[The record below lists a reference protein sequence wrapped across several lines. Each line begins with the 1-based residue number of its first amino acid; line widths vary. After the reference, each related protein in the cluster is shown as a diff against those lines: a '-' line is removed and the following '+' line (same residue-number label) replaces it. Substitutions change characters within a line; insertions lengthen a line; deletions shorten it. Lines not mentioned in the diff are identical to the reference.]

1 MARLI
6 SDYNKK
12 QINSFSV
19 LREAIPGQSEKRLF
33 VKCPFQVFDE
43 ENQNGRIYP
52 REILMP
58 EIDRYKKEY
67 VDTGRA
73 FGELDHP
80 EGPEINGDRI
90 CHRVVDLWV
99 EGNVVWGKSL
109 ILNTSKGKEVQAMLE
124 DGGVMGVSSRA
135 LGELDG
141 QSKVYDMHLIC
152 WDVVQ
157 EPSVSIALMEKIN
170 ESKVYDMQK
179 FIETEKKLYD
189 CTKKINRDDE
199 RKMLAEL
206 KRLLAKNL

>member
-1 MARLI
+1 MALLI
-6 SDYNKK
+6 SGYNKK
-12 QINSFSV
+12 QSSLGFVCEAENKNGKQKTY
-19 LREAIPGQSEKRLF
+19 LRGPYQI
-33 VKCPFQVFDE
+33 FDE

-58 EIDRYKKEY
+58 EIERYKKEY

-90 CHRVVDLWV
+90 CHRIVDLWV

-109 ILNTSKGKEVQAMLE
+109 ILNTSKGKEVQAMME